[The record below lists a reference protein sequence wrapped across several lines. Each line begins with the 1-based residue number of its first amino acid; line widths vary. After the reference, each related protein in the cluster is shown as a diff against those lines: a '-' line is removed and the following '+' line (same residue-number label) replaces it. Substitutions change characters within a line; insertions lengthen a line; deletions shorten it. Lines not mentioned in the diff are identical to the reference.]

1 MTQISDDSLATL
13 RHFGGVADGQ
23 TDNSE
28 AFAAYMGYLQGRGGG
43 TLSVPDGAYGI
54 GRTLTIVN
62 GISLQMT
69 PGARILALPGFAGD
83 VVVQTQPDAEWPK
96 DQYIIGGTI
105 DGSKLPVVGLRIPK
119 GLGITVQN
127 LIVRNALKTGIEI
140 GAERCHEI
148 NISSIR
154 ILVDPGVI
162 ALPDS
167 KGLHYIH
174 GHDSQARDVIV
185 VGYET
190 GVWCT
195 GGSNNFH
202 MIHVW
207 NYDQN
212 IKLRNCFYAAGPHNT
227 YNQCYGDSPIVPA
240 GEVGYGWYIAAPYTR
255 VIACEIFAN
264 QWTVA
269 DTIIGI
275 HLTPDAKECAFIG
288 NHFWVGSPEQAGH
301 PIDMRAAFD
310 GALEGSTFL
319 ANSYTDHI
327 HGGKVIGLRAE

>member
-1 MTQISDDSLATL
+1 MTQVCDGSMASVE
-13 RHFGGVADGQ
+13 HFGGIGDGQ
-23 TDNSE
+23 TDNSA
-28 AFAAYMGYLQGRGGG
+28 AFVAYMEYLRERGHA
-43 TLSVPDGAYGI
+43 TLAVPDGTYGI
-54 GRTLTIVN
+54 GRTLTIAN

-69 PGARILALPGFAGD
+69 PGARISALPGFVGD
-83 VVVQTQPDAEWPK
+83 AVVQTQPDGEWPK

-140 GAERCHEI
+140 GAERCHEV

-162 ALPDS
+162 AMPDS

-185 VGYET
+185 VGFET

-202 MIHVW
+202 MVHVW
-207 NYDQN
+207 NYDRN
-212 IKLRNCFYAAGPHNT
+212 IKLAKCFHAAGPHNT

-240 GEVGYGWYIAAPYTR
+240 GEAGYGWYVSAPYTR

-275 HLTPDAKECAFIG
+275 HLTPDAKQCAFIG
-288 NHFWVGSPEQAGH
+288 NHFWVSSPKEAGH

-319 ANSYTDHI
+319 ANTYTDHI
-327 HGGKVIGLRAE
+327 HTGKVIALQTE